1 MKMLNATTRTSL
13 YCIGCLLFG
22 VSAQA
27 DDLNG
32 AWANNAS
39 VCEKVFVTYNASVS
53 FSNTSDTYG
62 SGFIIEGD
70 RLRGKMV
77 DCTINSRK
85 QDGKMVHLIA
95 VCSTDVALSPIQFT
109 LRMEGEN
116 KITRVFPG
124 IPEMDLAYVRC
135 R

>member
-1 MKMLNATTRTSL
+1 MKMLNGRTRTSL
-13 YCIGCLLFG
+13 YCAACFLFG

-32 AWANNAS
+32 AWANDAS
-39 VCEKVFVTYNASVS
+39 VCERVFVIDNASIS
-53 FSNTSDTYG
+53 FSKTSDAHG

-70 RLRGKMV
+70 RLKGKMV
-77 DCTINSRK
+77 DCTINTRK
-85 QDGKMVHLIA
+85 QDGKTVHLIA
-95 VCSTDVALSPIQFT
+95 ACSTDVALSPTQFT
-109 LRMEGEN
+109 LRIEGEN

-124 IPEMDLAYVRC
+124 LPEMNIAYVRC